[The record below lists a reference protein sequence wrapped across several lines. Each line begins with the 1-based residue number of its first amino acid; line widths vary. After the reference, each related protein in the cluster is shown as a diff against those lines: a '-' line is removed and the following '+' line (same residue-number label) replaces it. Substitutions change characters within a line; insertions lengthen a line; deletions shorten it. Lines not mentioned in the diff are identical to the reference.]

1 MINPTIKIK
10 EKKNSFNVKM
20 KISKEEVGEYLTSTE
35 DVAEL
40 KKELLEALAVEFD
53 SFVVEQIAAENGREV
68 ATQVE
73 LSLQKVIITQTTEE
87 ELSLD
92 DEHEEEVLETEE
104 N

>member
-10 EKKNSFNVKM
+10 GKKNSFNVKM
-20 KISKEEVGEYLTSTE
+20 KISKEEVENYLGSTE

-40 KKELLEALAVEFD
+40 KKEVLESLALEFD
-53 SFVVEQIAAENGREV
+53 SFVVEQIASENGREI

-73 LSLQKVIITQTTEE
+73 LALQKVVITQTEE
-87 ELSLD
+87 DVVTDE
-92 DEHEEEVLETEE
+92 EHEEEVLETEE